1 MKNEETGTN
10 NLDGNN
16 SLWIRYGG
24 SEDAARIYEDHLVPA
39 MFGPFAVEL
48 IKLSFLEPSDK
59 ILDVACGT
67 GILSRHTMDHLDTTS
82 ATMGRVVGIDINPKM
97 LKMAHRLSF
106 GKNIEWVEGS
116 ATLLPFADGSFSLA
130 MCQQGLQFF
139 PDKLQSL
146 KEMNRVLVS
155 GGRIALS
162 IWTSIKDSSSFDML
176 ERLLQQIFGYEAAMI
191 MHMPYSLSDP
201 LEIYSLVKNSGF
213 DDIEMREITK
223 IVSFSSVEEFIFSFT
238 RGSMLASYFSKV
250 NENEYKKLLSYAK
263 EELSST
269 FNNRDSNRLSF
280 PLKSRFVFARKH

>member
-1 MKNEETGTN
+1 MKNEETGTD
-10 NLDGNN
+10 NLGSNN
-16 SLWIRYGG
+16 SVWIRYGG
-24 SEDAARIYEDHLVPA
+24 SGDAVRIYEDHLVPA
-39 MFGPFAVEL
+39 MFEPFAVEL
-48 IKLSFLEPSDK
+48 IKLSIPEPSDK

-67 GILSRHTMDHLDTTS
+67 GILSRHAINHLDTTS
-82 ATMGRVVGIDINPKM
+82 ATMGRAVGIDINPTM

-106 GKNIEWVEGS
+106 GKNIEWIEGS
-116 ATLLPFADGSFSLA
+116 AILLPLADESFSLA

-155 GGRIALS
+155 GGRLALS
-162 IWTSIKDSSSFDML
+162 IWTSIKDSPSFDIL
-176 ERLLQQIFGYEAAMI
+176 ERLLQQIFGHEAAKI

-201 LEIYSLVKNSGF
+201 LKVYSLVKNGGF

-223 IVSFSSVEEFIFSFT
+223 IVSFSSVEEFIFTFT

-250 NENEYKKLLSYAK
+250 DENEYKKLLIYARQ
-263 EELSST
+263 ELSST
-269 FNNRDSNRLSF
+269 FNNGDSSRLSF